1 MLLERYLKILSL
13 VAPIDIT
20 PMIHPTPI
28 PRNVSP
34 VAEVES
40 PYTPSNTVVKV
51 VKRRERRP

>member
-1 MLLERYLKILSL
+1 LERYLKILSL

-34 VAEVES
+34 AAEVKNPHTS
-40 PYTPSNTVVKV
+40 SNTVVKV